1 MKTYGRIMCGILTA
15 AMLAGG
21 LSSCGKDEDLLTYRY
36 DYDLSQYIDLAEYA
50 GLDAKAYTVDISEEK
65 IENEIFT
72 TLSYYSKLN
81 TITDRGAVIGDTVY
95 IDYVGTCEGEKIENE
110 TDSELTLG
118 TGVMP
123 EDFENAIVGH
133 YAGDV
138 ISFDMTFAT
147 PYEAAPEYSGKTA
160 HFDITL
166 NEVCEQELPVYSDDF
181 VRGYLG
187 YDSIE
192 DYETAIY
199 DKLYKYYNDTL
210 TQFIITQ
217 TWTQVVENTTVIEYP
232 KKELNDLYNQIVETN
247 KLYAETYNI
256 GFTNFV
262 SVYYEMTEDEF
273 YEWAMDQAKASVKE
287 EMVSYAI
294 ARAENIT
301 LTEEEYTERATEY
314 AIDQYELASLEAF
327 EALYDKATIRQTL
340 MYDKVRELVAEKA
353 NRIEMTNEGMTAV
366 Q

>member
-1 MKTYGRIMCGILTA
+1 MCGILTT

-21 LSSCGKDEDLLTYRY
+21 LSSCGKDDDLLTYRY
-36 DYDLSQYIDLAEYA
+36 DYDLSKYIDLAEYT
-50 GLDAKAYTVDISEEK
+50 GLDAKAYTVNISEEK
-65 IENEIFT
+65 IQNEIFT

-81 TITDRGAVIGDTVY
+81 TITDRGAEIGDTVY
-95 IDYVGTCEGEKIENE
+95 IDYVGTCEGEEIENE
-110 TDSELTLG
+110 TDNELTLG

-123 EDFENAIVGH
+123 DEFENAIVGH

-138 ISFDMTFAT
+138 ISLDMTFAT
-147 PYEAAPEYSGKTA
+147 PYEAAPEYSGKNA

-187 YDSIE
+187 YDSVE
-192 DYETAIY
+192 DYEAAIY

-210 TQFIITQ
+210 IQFIVTQ
-217 TWTQVVENTTVIEYP
+217 TWNKVIENTTVIEYP
-232 KKELNDLYNQIVETN
+232 KKELNELYDQIVETN
-247 KLYAETYNI
+247 QLYAEAYNI
-256 GFTNFV
+256 DFTNFV
-262 SVYYEMTEDEF
+262 SVYYEMTEEEF
-273 YEWAMDQAKASVKE
+273 YEWAMEQAKTSVKE
-287 EMVSYAI
+287 EMISYAI

-314 AIDQYELASLEAF
+314 AVTQYELASLEAF
-327 EALYDKATIRQTL
+327 EALYDKTTIRQTL
-340 MYDKVRELVAEKA
+340 LYDKVRELVAEKA

>member
-1 MKTYGRIMCGILTA
+1 MNFYGRIMCGILTA
-15 AMLAGG
+15 AMLSGG
-21 LSSCGKDEDLLTYRY
+21 LSSCGENEDLLTYRY
-36 DYDLSQYIDLAEYA
+36 DYDLSKYIDLAPYT
-50 GLDAKAYTVDISEEK
+50 GLDAKAYTINISEEK
-65 IENEIFT
+65 IQNEIFT

-81 TITDRGAVIGDTVY
+81 TVTDRGAVLGDTVY
-95 IDYVGTCEGEKIENE
+95 IDYIGTCEGEEIENE

-123 EDFENAIVGH
+123 TEFETAIVGH

-147 PYEAAPEYSGKTA
+147 PYEAAPEYSGKNA

-166 NEVCEQELPVYSDDF
+166 NEVCEQELPLYTDDF

-192 DYETAIY
+192 EYEAAAY
-199 DKLYKYYNDTL
+199 DKLYQYYNNTL
-210 TQFIITQ
+210 TQYIVSQ
-217 TWTQVVENTTVIEYP
+217 TWTQVVENTTVKEYP
-232 KKELNDLYNQIVETN
+232 KKELNALYDQIVETN
-247 KLYAETYNI
+247 QLYAEAYKI
-256 GFTNFV
+256 DFTNFV
-262 SVYYEMTEDEF
+262 SVYYEMTVDEF
-273 YEWAMDQAKASVKE
+273 YDWAMEQAKNSVKE
-287 EMVSYAI
+287 EMISYAI

-314 AIDQYELASLEAF
+314 ALDEYDLASLEAF
-327 EALYDKATIRQTL
+327 EALYDKNTIRQTL